1 MASRLLR
8 IACWLLATAA
18 VAVAL
23 QALARYQLRA
33 QLRHEAV
40 AFLSPLLRGDTPYRW
55 PLDTPTALIG
65 RRVHGD
71 CTAEIDADGLLLRQ
85 GSPNCEVALRLPAP
99 LDLRRFARLRIE
111 AAGPL
116 PSFQVQLREHLD
128 EPQHLAAVDSAANGL
143 VRLDRLDWRLDTT
156 ETTTPPRRAA
166 MLRLRWGEL
175 TADLRLR
182 GVTLLPEDR
191 APWRAATISPWLQ
204 TDLALPLRADTA
216 PLFGVDAALRPETV
230 LQRRDSVREHEPA
243 AVIVAIPDSAAVAA
257 ALRAA
262 TDTSPPRRDH
272 LGLAVLLIVTP
283 LMALSWR
290 RPRARDVRAVA
301 QAALAVTLP
310 LWLVVG
316 LRLGDDPDRLAK
328 IAIGLTAL
336 HVAALAHSDTA
347 RSWRWLGGLRAW
359 VYAAVAPL
367 LSLLIVLA
375 LGQPGARAA
384 IAPAAVAGYL
394 LWALLQQYLI
404 GAVVAD
410 RLCLAGLSRH
420 WVVLVAATLFALLH
434 APNATLM
441 LATFAGGLIWSATWL
456 QQRSLLPQAVS
467 HVAAAVL
474 LTTGLPPE
482 WLRSAEVSLRY
493 FL

>member
-1 MASRLLR
+1 MAPRLLR
-8 IACWLLATAA
+8 IAGWLLAAAA

-33 QLRHEAV
+33 QLRHEAA
-40 AFLSPLLRGDTPYRW
+40 AFLSPLPRGDTPYRW
-55 PLDTPTALIG
+55 PLDAPTALIG

-71 CTAEIDADGLLLRQ
+71 CTAEVDAGGLLLRH
-85 GSPNCEVALRLPAP
+85 GSPSCEVALRLPAP
-99 LDLRRFARLRIE
+99 LDLRRFTRLRIE

-116 PSFQVQLREHLD
+116 PPFQLQLREHLD
-128 EPQHLAAVDSAANGL
+128 EPQHLAAVDSADGL
-143 VRLDRLDWRLDTT
+143 VRLDSLDWRLDTT
-156 ETTTPPRRAA
+156 ITTAPRRAA

-175 TADLRLR
+175 AADLRLR
-182 GVTLLPEDR
+182 QVTLLPEDT
-191 APWRAATISPWLQ
+191 APWHAATVSPWLQ
-204 TDLALPLRADTA
+204 TDRALPLPADTA
-216 PLFGVDAALRPETV
+216 PLFGIDPALRPEAV
-230 LQRRDSVREHEPA
+230 LHWRDSVREHEPA
-243 AVIVAIPDSAAVAA
+243 AVVVAAPDSAAVAA
-257 ALRAA
+257 ALRTA
-262 TDTSPPRRDH
+262 TNASPPQRDH
-272 LGLAVLLIVTP
+272 LGLAVLLIVAP
-283 LMALSWR
+283 LMALSWY

-301 QAALAVTLP
+301 QAALAVALP
-310 LWLVVG
+310 LWLVIG
-316 LRLGDDPDRLAK
+316 LRLGDDPDRLAQ

-336 HVAALAHSDTA
+336 HVAVLARSDTA
-347 RSWRWLGGLRAW
+347 QPWRWLGGLRAW

-367 LSLLIVLA
+367 LSLQIVLM

-404 GAVVAD
+404 GAVAAD
-410 RLCLAGLSRH
+410 RLCLAGLPRP

-441 LATFAGGLIWSATWL
+441 LATFAGGLIWSTTWL

>member
-1 MASRLLR
+1 VASRLLR
-8 IACWLLATAA
+8 IAGWLLAAAA

-55 PLDTPTALIG
+55 PLDTPAALIG

-71 CTAEIDADGLLLRQ
+71 CAAEIDSGGLLLRR
-85 GSPNCEVALRLPAP
+85 GSPSCEVALHLPSP
-99 LDLRRFARLRIE
+99 LDLRRFTQLRIE
-111 AAGPL
+111 AGGPL
-116 PSFQVQLREHLD
+116 PPFQLQLREHLD
-128 EPQHLAAVDSAANGL
+128 EPQYLATVDAAADGR
-143 VRLDRLDWRLDTT
+143 VRLDRLDWRLDTPQT
-156 ETTTPPRRAA
+156 ATAPRRAA

-175 TADLRLR
+175 AADLHLR
-182 GVTLLPEDR
+182 RISLLPADP
-191 APWRAATISPWLQ
+191 APWRAATASPWPE
-204 TDLALPLRADTA
+204 TDLVLPQPADEA
-216 PLFGVDAALRPETV
+216 PLFGLDPTARPEAV
-230 LQRRDSVREHEPA
+230 LHRRDLVREHEPA
-243 AVIVAIPDSAAVAA
+243 AVVVAAPDSAAVAA
-257 ALRAA
+257 ALRGAA
-262 TDTSPPRRDH
+262 DPSPQRD
-272 LGLAVLLIVTP
+272 LGAAVLLIVAP
-283 LMALSWR
+283 LMALSWY
-290 RPRARDVRAVA
+290 RPRARGARAVA
-301 QAALAVTLP
+301 QAALAVALP

-316 LRLGDDPDRLAK
+316 LRLGDDPDRLAQV
-328 IAIGLTAL
+328 AIGLTAL
-336 HVAALAHSDTA
+336 HVAVLTRRDTA
-347 RSWRWLGGLRAW
+347 QPWHWFGGPRAW
-359 VYAAVAPL
+359 VYAAAAPL

-384 IAPAAVAGYL
+384 VAPAAVASYL

-410 RLCLAGLSRH
+410 RLCLAGLPRP
-420 WVVLVAATLFALLH
+420 WVVLVAAALFALLH
-434 APNATLM
+434 TPNAALM

-467 HVAAAVL
+467 HVAAALL